1 MAHQQT
7 MLYEF
12 ILTFNSKYVTNHE
25 ILVIITNF
33 YILYIFNDL
42 YEVDPIEISEHNS
55 VPEMMALLAREKILM
70 IYLAYRT
77 K

>member
-1 MAHQQT
+1 MAHQHT

-33 YILYIFNDL
+33 YILHIFNDL

-55 VPEMMALLAREKILM
+55 VREMMALPARERILM